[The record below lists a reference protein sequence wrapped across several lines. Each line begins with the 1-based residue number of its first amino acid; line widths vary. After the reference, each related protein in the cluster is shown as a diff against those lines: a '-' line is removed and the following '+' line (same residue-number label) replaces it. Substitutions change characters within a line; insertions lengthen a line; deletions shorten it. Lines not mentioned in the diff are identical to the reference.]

1 MGLFDRRDRQPPSP
15 RPAPRYGVLIVDDEI
30 LNLTSIAGLLEDD
43 YVIHIASSADDALT
57 LLADPVRAAGIH
69 IILCDQ
75 RMPGM
80 SGVQLLA
87 RTRAFRPDA
96 KRLLIT
102 GYTDVEAIVEAINEA
117 AIYKYLRKPIDG
129 QELRLVLARA
139 CEAWQL
145 ERDNEGL
152 LAELRQAFAR
162 LQARDA
168 DKMAF
173 LRYLAHEMNTPLNW
187 LAATDIIDRGALNKE
202 AQRLL
207 GYVDQGQERLRGLV
221 AAVLRYFQVA
231 GMEVEPGCGKAD
243 LSVLLAQQVA
253 ALRQQHGARLA
264 IILDQ
269 PVTLTLET
277 DPDLLAE
284 LFGHLLENAATH
296 ALRGQGRPAQIHIAA
311 RAEARGLKVTIT
323 DSGEGLENTKRTG
336 LFRPF
341 LFAGSAHGHD
351 GFGLSLATAHALA
364 TALGGEL
371 AALAPEPARGT
382 SLALRLPLALPLTGS
397 LGTTGR

>member
-1 MGLFDRRDRQPPSP
+1 MGLFDRRERPTAPP

-30 LNLTSIAGLLEDD
+30 LNLTSLTALLEDD
-43 YVIHIASSADDALT
+43 YLIHIASSPQDALV
-57 LLADPVRAAGIH
+57 LLADPVRSAGIH
-69 IILCDQ
+69 VILSDQ

-80 SGVQLLA
+80 TGVELLA
-87 RTRAFRPDA
+87 RTRTLRPDA

-102 GYTDVEAIVEAINEA
+102 GYTDVDAIVDAINEA
-117 AIYKYLRKPIDG
+117 AIYKYLRKPVDG
-129 QELRLVLARA
+129 QELKLVLARA

-152 LAELRQAFAR
+152 LVELRQAFTR
-162 LQARDA
+162 LQLLDA
-168 DKMAF
+168 DKMVF

-187 LAATDIIDRGALNKE
+187 LAATDIIDRNALSRE
-202 AQRLL
+202 AREML

-221 AAVLRYFQVA
+221 EAVLRYFQVA
-231 GMEVEPGCGKAD
+231 GMEVEPGAGQAD
-243 LSVLLAQQVA
+243 LSVLLARQVA
-253 ALRQQHGARLA
+253 ILRQQYGTGLTVG
-264 IILDQ
+264 LEQ

-277 DPDLLAE
+277 DPELLGE

-296 ALRGQGRPAQIHIAA
+296 ALREAGDSAQ
-311 RAEARGLKVTIT
+311 VTIDVFAEDRGVRVRVT
-323 DSGEGLENTKRTG
+323 DSGNGLAEKAATG

-341 LFAGSAHGHD
+341 AFTGSAHGRD

-371 AALAPEPARGT
+371 RLVESCAGQGACLEV
-382 SLALRLPLALPLTGS
+382 RLPLARP
-397 LGTTGR
+397 RVVA

>member
-1 MGLFDRRDRQPPSP
+1 
-15 RPAPRYGVLIVDDEI
+15 VLIVDDEI
-30 LNLTSIAGLLEDD
+30 LNLTSLAGLLEDD
-43 YVIHIASSADDALT
+43 YHVHLANNAGDALA
-57 LLADPVRAAGIH
+57 LLADPVRGAGIH
-69 IILCDQ
+69 VILSDQ

-80 SGVQLLA
+80 TGVELLA
-87 RTRAFRPDA
+87 RTREHRPDA

-102 GYTDVEAIVEAINEA
+102 GYTDIEAIVDAINDA

-129 QELRLVLARA
+129 QELKLVLARA

-145 ERDNEGL
+145 ERENEGL
-152 LAELRQAFAR
+152 LGELRQAFAR
-162 LQARDA
+162 LKLLDA

-187 LAATDIIDRGALNKE
+187 LAATDIIDRGTLSPE
-202 AQRLL
+202 AREML

-231 GMEVEPGCGKAD
+231 GLELQPGGGRAD
-243 LSVLLAQQVA
+243 LAVLLERQAR
-253 ALRQQHGARLA
+253 ALRERHGDALA
-264 IILDQ
+264 VELAQ

-284 LFGHLLENAATH
+284 LLEHLLENAATH
-296 ALRGQGRPAQIHIAA
+296 ALRAAGRPA
-311 RAEARGLKVTIT
+311 RVTVTVLAEGRDVRVTVA
-323 DSGEGLENTKRTG
+323 DSGDGLAPAALEG

-341 LFAGSAHGHD
+341 SFTGSAHGQD

-364 TALGGEL
+364 TALGGDL
-371 AALAPEPARGT
+371 QAAPARAGQGVR
-382 SLALRLPLALPLTGS
+382 LELRLPLKA
-397 LGTTGR
+397 

>member
-1 MGLFDRRDRQPPSP
+1 MGLFDRREREPAPA
-15 RPAPRYGVLIVDDEI
+15 RPAPRYSVLIIDDEI
-30 LNLTSIAGLLEDD
+30 LNLTSLAGLLEDE
-43 YVIHIASSADDALT
+43 YHVHIANNADDALA
-57 LLADPVRAAGIH
+57 LLADPARGAGIH
-69 IILCDQ
+69 VILSDQ

-80 SGVQLLA
+80 TGVELLA
-87 RTRAFRPDA
+87 RTRELRPDA

-102 GYTDVEAIVEAINEA
+102 GHTDITAIIDAINDA

-129 QELRLVLARA
+129 QELKLVLARA

-152 LAELRQAFAR
+152 LGELRQAFTR
-162 LQARDA
+162 LQHLDA

-187 LAATDIIDRGALNKE
+187 LAATDIIDRDGLTPDARE
-202 AQRLL
+202 ML

-221 AAVLRYFQVA
+221 ATVLRYFQVA
-231 GMEVEPGCGKAD
+231 GMEVEPGSGRAD
-243 LSVLLAQQVA
+243 VSVLLAEQVA
-253 ALRQQHGARLA
+253 MLRRYHGEALV
-264 IILDQ
+264 
-269 PVTLTLET
+269 VTLEQPATMTLET

-296 ALRGQGRPAQIHIAA
+296 ALRGRAQPGTVRITVRPEGRGIQ
-311 RAEARGLKVTIT
+311 VTVT
-323 DSGEGLENTKRTG
+323 DSGDGLPAAAREE

-341 LFAGSAHGHD
+341 SFSGAAHGRD

-364 TALGGEL
+364 TALGGQL
-371 AALAPEPARGT
+371 QAADAGIEPGT
-382 SLALRLPLALPLTGS
+382 RLVLSLPLT
-397 LGTTGR
+397 LPARA

>member
-1 MGLFDRRDRQPPSP
+1 MGLFDRRERGAAPG
-15 RPAPRYGVLIVDDEI
+15 RPVPRYGVLIVDDEI
-30 LNLTSIAGLLEDD
+30 LNLTSLTALLEDD
-43 YVIHIASSADDALT
+43 YLIHIASNAQDALA

-69 IILCDQ
+69 VILSDQ

-80 SGVQLLA
+80 SGVELLA
-87 RTRAFRPDA
+87 RTRAHRPDA

-102 GYTDVEAIVEAINEA
+102 GYTDVEAIVDAINEA

-129 QELRLVLARA
+129 QELKLVLARA

-152 LAELRQAFAR
+152 LAELRQAFTR
-162 LQARDA
+162 LQLLDA

-187 LAATDIIDRGALNKE
+187 LAATDIIDRAALSKE
-202 AQRLL
+202 AREML

-221 AAVLRYFQVA
+221 EAVLRYFQVA
-231 GMEVEPGCGKAD
+231 GLEVAPGSGQAD
-243 LSVLLAQQVA
+243 LSLLLARQAA
-253 ALRQQHGARLA
+253 ALREQHGERLA
-264 IILDQ
+264 VRLEQ

-277 DPDLLAE
+277 DPELLAE
-284 LFGHLLENAATH
+284 LVGHLLENAATH
-296 ALRGQGRPAQIHIAA
+296 SLRAPAGPAEVVVTVREEERGLRMVVADSGPGLPA
-311 RAEARGLKVTIT
+311 RALP
-323 DSGEGLENTKRTG
+323 G

-341 LFAGSAHGHD
+341 AFTGSAHGHD

-371 AALAPEPARGT
+371 RLLEAGEGRGAR
-382 SLALRLPLALPLTGS
+382 LELRLPLTLPRQGA
-397 LGTTGR
+397 

>member
-1 MGLFDRRDRQPPSP
+1 MGLFDRRERDPAPP
-15 RPAPRYGVLIVDDEI
+15 RPAPRYGVLIIDDEI
-30 LNLTSIAGLLEDD
+30 LNLTSLAGLLEDE
-43 YVIHIASSADDALT
+43 YQVHIASSANDALA
-57 LLADPVRAAGIH
+57 LLADPVRGGGIH
-69 IILCDQ
+69 VILSDQ
-75 RMPGM
+75 RMPGLT
-80 SGVQLLA
+80 GVELLA
-87 RTRAFRPDA
+87 RTRALRPDA

-102 GYTDVEAIVEAINEA
+102 GYTDINAIIDAINDA

-129 QELRLVLARA
+129 QELKLVLARA

-152 LAELRQAFAR
+152 LAELRQAFTR
-162 LQARDA
+162 LQHLDA

-187 LAATDIIDRGALNKE
+187 LSATDIIDRDALAPE
-202 AQRLL
+202 AREML

-221 AAVLRYFQVA
+221 ATVLRYFQVA
-231 GMEVEPGCGKAD
+231 GMEVEPGTGRAD

-253 ALRQQHGARLA
+253 VLRRYHGEALTVVLE
-264 IILDQ
+264 Q

-284 LFGHLLENAATH
+284 LLGHLLENAATH
-296 ALRGQGRPAQIHIAA
+296 ALRGQAQPGVVRILVQ
-311 RAEARGLKVTIT
+311 AEARGVRVTVT
-323 DSGEGLENTKRTG
+323 DTGEGLPTAAREE

-341 LFAGSAHGHD
+341 SFTGAAHGRD

-364 TALGGEL
+364 TALGGQL
-371 AALAPEPARGT
+371 QAADTGAGQGAR
-382 SLALRLPLALPLTGS
+382 LELRLPLALKAKV
-397 LGTTGR
+397 